1 MAMAEEFKRK
11 ANNLF
16 TASLHAGVNLIQ
28 QVASFRGADSSDD
41 ERIDVQDID
50 DFMSNGSRGV
60 LTFPVTSQR
69 TGRKKMLHLHLYKAK
84 IMQYH
89 DGKKRVYPCGDII
102 TIEKESSM
110 QILMEMRQPID
121 LKIRQKRL
129 LFDSEAAADKFL
141 QYIEFLNEFGK
152 TIKQAFNAIDYTRS
166 GAIRAEDL
174 ASALRRVDLHVD
186 STTLDQMMTFG
197 CSGHN
202 VLDYHAFLHVFLASF
217 VSSLHDCLQEW
228 LNLTIESSGEFSS
241 SGQSGSVKAVNSS
254 KFAMNTLNGE
264 IVALSPRD
272 RVHWCVFVGKITK
285 EPFFIPGH
293 LIVTNYRI
301 VLTSSRRAA
310 AQQLKPSRY
319 DLPAF
324 FRQICLPLSAVV
336 KYTVAAPRHSIY
348 ITCKDYRVLRVTLS
362 ASEATQ
368 QRVEAF
374 LSILQNLTFF
384 SSSLSSSCLE
394 DHLFAFRYAPPDLLV
409 NYNTFSNGEGGD
421 SADHDHTRDWSFGW
435 LFSDVRRDYDRLGL
449 SNDPQHWQVFNNKD
463 YSLIDTYPR
472 YLILPQGMTF
482 DEIKAAAEY
491 RSRSRLPVI
500 VYKHSFSVSGSE
512 DGGGALLLRSAQPL
526 AGITQKMCE
535 EEQRLLEY
543 YRMRGQLHRP
553 GSLRHDHSRLIILDC
568 RGILAATLNKAAG
581 KGTESIGNYTNTEL
595 VFGNIDNIHVMRA
608 AALTL
613 ADSLASF
620 SSQATGIETRDLID
634 QNMSGY
640 FGKMEDSGWLRFL
653 RMILVSSVFVAEK
666 LHFDQHSVL
675 VHCSDGWDRTAQIT
689 SIAQILLD
697 PFYRT
702 LTGLATL
709 IEKEWCAFGHKFQD
723 RCGHGQDSN
732 SLPDE
737 RSPVFLQFLDCV
749 YQLLEQFPTAFQ
761 FNEELLIFLADHHI
775 SCLFGTFLGNSER
788 ERIVV
793 LDAPRHTISIWDYI
807 MDGKRLFSFLN
818 SQYDHYPQ
826 PLWPQ
831 TSLFNL
837 KLWKRYWL
845 RWDSAAHPNTL
856 QQKKPWHDDW
866 YE

>member
-1 MAMAEEFKRK
+1 MEIAKRK

-16 TASLHAGVNLIQ
+16 TASLNAGVNLIQ
-28 QVASFRGADSSDD
+28 QVASLGGADSSDD
-41 ERIDVQDID
+41 ERIDVQDIE

-60 LTFPVTSQR
+60 LSFPVTSQR
-69 TGRKKMLHLHLYKAK
+69 TCRKKMLHLHLYKAK

-89 DGKKRVYPCGDII
+89 EGKKRVYPCGDII
-102 TIEKESSM
+102 NIEKEVSA

-121 LKIRQKRL
+121 LSIRQIRF
-129 LFDSEAAADKFL
+129 LFDSDVAAEKFL
-141 QYIEFLNEFGK
+141 QYVEFLNEFGK

-186 STTLDQMMTFG
+186 STTLDQMMAFG
-197 CSGHN
+197 RSGHN
-202 VLDYHAFLHVFLASF
+202 VLDYHAFLRVFMASF

-228 LNLTIESSGEFSS
+228 LNLTIESSGELSL
-241 SGQSGSVKAVNSS
+241 SGQSGPVKVVNSS
-254 KFAMNTLNGE
+254 KSAINMLSGE
-264 IVALSPRD
+264 EVTFSPRD
-272 RVHWCVFVGKITK
+272 RVHWCVFVGKATK

-293 LIVTNYRI
+293 LIATNYRI

-310 AQQLKPSRY
+310 AQQQKPSRY

-324 FRQICLPLSAVV
+324 FSRICLPLSAVV
-336 KYTVAAPRHSIY
+336 KYTIAAPRHSIY

-362 ASEATQ
+362 ASEATR
-368 QRVEAF
+368 QRVEAY
-374 LSILQNLTFF
+374 LSILQKLTF
-384 SSSLSSSCLE
+384 SSSLSSSRLE
-394 DHLFAFRYAPPDLLV
+394 DCPLFAFRYAPPELLV
-409 NYNTFSNGEGGD
+409 NYNTFIKGEGGNT
-421 SADHDHTRDWSFGW
+421 ADHDHTRDWSFGW

-449 SNDPQHWQVFNNKD
+449 SNDPQHWQVFHNKD

-472 YLILPQGMTF
+472 YLILPRGITL

-491 RSRSRLPVI
+491 RSRSRLPVV

-526 AGITQKMCE
+526 AGITQKVCE
-535 EEQRLLEY
+535 EEQRLLEF
-543 YRMRGQLHRP
+543 YRMRGQLDRP
-553 GSLRHDHSRLIILDC
+553 GSLRHDHSRFIILDC
-568 RGILAATLNKAAG
+568 RGIIAATLNKAAG
-581 KGTESIGNYTNTEL
+581 KGTENIANYTNTEL

-640 FGKMEDSGWLRFL
+640 FGKLEDSGWLRFL
-653 RMILVSSVFVAEK
+653 RIILVSSVFVAEK
-666 LHFDQHSVL
+666 LHFNQDSVL

-749 YQLLEQFPTAFQ
+749 YQLLEQFPTTFQ

-788 ERIVV
+788 ERVAV
-793 LDAPRHTISIWDYI
+793 LDAPSHTISIWDYI
-807 MDGKRLFSFLN
+807 MDEKRLFNFLN
-818 SQYDHYPQ
+818 SQYVHYPQ

-837 KLWKRYWL
+837 KLWQRYWL
-845 RWDSAAHPNTL
+845 RWDSVAHPNTL

-866 YE
+866 YG